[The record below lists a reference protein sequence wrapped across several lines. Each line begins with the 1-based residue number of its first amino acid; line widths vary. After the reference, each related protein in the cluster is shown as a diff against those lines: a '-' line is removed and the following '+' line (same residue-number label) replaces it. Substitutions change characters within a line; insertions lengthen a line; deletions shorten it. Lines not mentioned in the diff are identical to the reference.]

1 MFILTIH
8 YNHLFFVWLIMNCVD
23 YQPNKKCPYINSPFY
38 QIRIIIAQALINNN
52 MMNDC

>member
-23 YQPNKKCPYINSPFY
+23 YKNTKNAHILILYE
-38 QIRIIIAQALINNN
+38 IRIIIAQALINNN

>member
-23 YQPNKKCPYINSPFY
+23 YKNTKNAHI
-38 QIRIIIAQALINNN
+38 LILLF
-52 MMNDC
+52 MKLE

>member
-23 YQPNKKCPYINSPFY
+23 YKILKCPYINSPFY
-38 QIRIIIAQALINNN
+38 EIRIIIAQAGSVAKF
-52 MMNDC
+52 